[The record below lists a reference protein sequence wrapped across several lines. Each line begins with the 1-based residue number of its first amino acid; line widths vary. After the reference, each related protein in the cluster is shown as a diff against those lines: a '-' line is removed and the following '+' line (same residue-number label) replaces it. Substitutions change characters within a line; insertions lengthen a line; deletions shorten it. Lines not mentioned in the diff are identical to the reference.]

1 MKLFSTRVLILT
13 LTFSLCG
20 LPEAIAQSA
29 KPLPDAPSV
38 SRLLAQN
45 AAPTNP
51 QPAAT
56 QDPAQPEQEQPVDT
70 QQTGDQPR
78 VVPIDPAQ
86 APGTEDVDQQQD
98 APGVFQEPEP
108 QKTIAP
114 ADPAELQ
121 QLENAQRENQQT
133 GPVNERVNPLGTAA
147 AEKGKT
153 AGGAASRPAGVAI
166 APAKQKRSRSLLIKL
181 GAVAAAAA
189 ALGTVYGLS
198 RSTKGTPQAV
208 R

>member
-1 MKLFSTRVLILT
+1 MKLFSIRVLILT

-45 AAPTNP
+45 ATPTNP

-70 QQTGDQPR
+70 QSGDQPR
-78 VVPIDPAQ
+78 VVPVDPAQ

-98 APGVFQEPEP
+98 A
-108 QKTIAP
+108 
-114 ADPAELQ
+114 
-121 QLENAQRENQQT
+121 
-133 GPVNERVNPLGTAA
+133 
-147 AEKGKT
+147 
-153 AGGAASRPAGVAI
+153 ASV
-166 APAKQKRSRSLLIKL
+166 
-181 GAVAAAAA
+181 
-189 ALGTVYGLS
+189 
-198 RSTKGTPQAV
+198 
-208 R
+208 